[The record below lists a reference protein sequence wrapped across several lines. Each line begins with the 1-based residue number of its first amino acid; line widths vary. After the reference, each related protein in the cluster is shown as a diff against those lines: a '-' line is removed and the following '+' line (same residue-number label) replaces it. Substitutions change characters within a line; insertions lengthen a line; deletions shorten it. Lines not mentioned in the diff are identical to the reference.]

1 VEVLVVRV
9 QVAKVLEVNQ
19 EGTHPMEAKV
29 KAVVVEVK
37 AVVVREVNQE
47 IPHLTEAVTVELKV
61 EKVQGVNQA
70 ASHPGEVK
78 VVKVQEVNQAVARV
92 IPHRRPLLLRV
103 LPVGS
108 IFQLLKHY
116 KICTLSLFFLFA

>member
-1 VEVLVVRV
+1 MLVVIV

-29 KAVVVEVK
+29 KAVVVQ
-37 AVVVREVNQE
+37 EVNQE
-47 IPHLTEAVTVELKV
+47 IPPPAEAVTVELKV
-61 EKVQGVNQA
+61 EKVQGVNQV

-92 IPHRRPLLLRV
+92 IPRHRPLLL
-103 LPVGS
+103 
-108 IFQLLKHY
+108 
-116 KICTLSLFFLFA
+116 

>member
-1 VEVLVVRV
+1 MEVLVVRV

-29 KAVVVEVK
+29 KAVVLEVK

-47 IPHLTEAVTVELKV
+47 IPRLTEAVTVKV

-78 VVKVQEVNQAVARV
+78 VVKVQEVNQALARV